1 MGHADPHGRDRWFF
15 PGESP
20 RDVADWFADGGPQI
34 ACEPRTDRYLVLPT
48 AATVGVKVRE
58 GRFELKAQRGAAQ
71 RVTITDGSAGILDSW
86 VKWIAPSP
94 PRFDWL
100 IERAAVEVLKERTL
114 RGYRLEGSSIRAMEM
129 ASGSEWAACRA
140 ELGRVEVRDE
150 AWWSLAF
157 EASGD
162 PVGLEEVLEGVLRG
176 VFSKSPPP
184 KPFPIESSCSYPT
197 FLQRWT
203 ASVPTSSTD

>member
-1 MGHADPHGRDRWFF
+1 MLIHTAEIRWFF

-20 RDVADWFADGGPQI
+20 RDVADWFANGGPRI
-34 ACEPRTDRYLVLPT
+34 ACEPRTDRYLVMPA

-94 PRFDWL
+94 PRSDWL
-100 IERAAVEVLKERTL
+100 NERAVVEVLKERTL
-114 RGYRLEGSSIRAMEM
+114 RGYRLEGSSIRAMDM
-129 ASGSEWAACRA
+129 DSGSEWAACRA

-150 AWWSLAF
+150 AWWSMAF

-176 VFSKSPPP
+176 VFSESPPP
-184 KPFPIESSCSYPT
+184 KPFPIESSCSYPA